1 MKKLSIEQIF
11 GLMKDGSLDIKEGL
25 MILEDISGRMS
36 IVAENL
42 GGMVR
47 STRLLI
53 EKAEGLSKKIQD

>member
-42 GGMVR
+42 GSMVR
-47 STRLLI
+47 STRVLI
-53 EKAEGLSKKIQD
+53 EKVEGLSKKVQG

>member
-25 MILEDISGRMS
+25 IILEDISGRMS

-42 GGMVR
+42 GDMVR

-53 EKAEGLSKKIQD
+53 EKAEGLSRKIQD

>member
-53 EKAEGLSKKIQD
+53 ERAEGLSKKIQD

>member
-25 MILEDISGRMS
+25 TILEDISVRIS

-47 STRLLI
+47 STRLLV
-53 EKAEGLSKKIQD
+53 EKAESLSKKLQD